1 MSEHIEIE
9 DSGVRSGIRAARH
22 HYRPLLRPAG
32 FATMPPGLKW
42 DYVEVPREIA
52 HLRPNLPVSR
62 HRYGI
67 IACER
72 ELTEDERQ
80 RYELARE
87 PGASVEPRAA
97 IAPEA
102 VPNQRQRG
110 AAAQYLYAAMQ
121 RIAREA
127 RDGASAQDLA
137 GIAHDAIRY
146 ARHMQGRPRVRLHQ
160 AFDESR

>member
-62 HRYGI
+62 QRYGV

-72 ELTEDERQ
+72 ELTEEECQ
-80 RYELARE
+80 RYELART
-87 PGASVEPRAA
+87 PMTIRPPLKATAA
-97 IAPEA
+97 ETAGSE
-102 VPNQRQRG
+102 QHRG
-110 AAAQYLYAAMQ
+110 TAAQYLYAAMQ
-121 RIAREA
+121 KIASEA
-127 RDGASAQDLA
+127 RDGASARALA
-137 GIAHDAIRY
+137 EIAHDAIRY
-146 ARHMQGRPRVRLHQ
+146 AQQVPARPRVQPHQ
-160 AFDESR
+160 AHDGSR

>member
-1 MSEHIEIE
+1 MSEHIGPE
-9 DSGVRSGIRAARH
+9 DSGIRSGIRASRY

-52 HLRPNLPVSR
+52 HLRPTLPVSR
-62 HRYGI
+62 HRYGV

-72 ELTEDERQ
+72 ELTEEECQ

-87 PGASVEPRAA
+87 PDVGTAPRHATTPGT
-97 IAPEA
+97 IPTQQ
-102 VPNQRQRG
+102 QRR

-121 RIAREA
+121 KIACEA
-127 RDGASAQDLA
+127 RAGTSAQELA
-137 GIAHDAIRY
+137 EIAHDAIRY
-146 ARHMQGRPRVRLHQ
+146 AQQVQARPRVRSHQ
-160 AFDESR
+160 ALEGSR